1 MNPLYLQHL
10 SNQSSN
16 EMGSRLDRNVQKL
29 LQSFFLP
36 IVTVPMNI
44 SKPLGFT
51 YLPNADISKVST
63 RFDDFS
69 DSIIRIIMLKNCSS
83 VSNTELL

>member
-51 YLPNADISKVST
+51 GVLPNADISKVRT

-69 DSIIRIIMLKNCSS
+69 NSIIRIIMLKNALQLS
-83 VSNTELL
+83 